1 MVKWTG
7 RAPPLSHVKVLK
19 ECIQYTF
26 IKGVDFFQKFC
37 YYIITKGKRKQ
48 TNFPKEIKKNIKKV
62 LTDTTKSDII
72 KTR

>member
-1 MVKWTG
+1 MIKCG
-7 RAPPLSHVKVLK
+7 PPAPPLSHVKVLK
-19 ECIQYTF
+19 KCIQYTF
-26 IKGVDFFQKFC
+26 NKSVDFFQKFC
-37 YYIITKGKRKQ
+37 YYIITKGERKQ